1 MKVKWILWT
10 RLWGWQAGG
19 TESGLCG
26 MAAFVV
32 GSVQLLGPA
41 ITVLEIRNLATS
53 VECRGTL
60 SRN

>member
-10 RLWGWQAGG
+10 RLWGWQASG

-32 GSVQLLGPA
+32 SSIQLLGPA

-53 VECRGTL
+53 VE
-60 SRN
+60 